1 MESHYTRLYG
11 LSDDMP
17 FYGWP
22 LITNKC
28 KRVLSQLNTRALST
42 PRPHMSDRSSRSN
55 TIGVE
60 TVSQIHSTRMIQ
72 MKIQA
77 YIHGLKSLRYHI
89 HEFWHKIWSVTQ
101 SRLTGA
107 TSSKMT
113 NLTTVL
119 MCMPR
124 LLQCSSFTRKWLSY
138 SEIWAT
144 EVVGPQT
151 LNTTRTATETYQ
163 EAYQLEEHQA

>member
-1 MESHYTRLYG
+1 M
-11 LSDDMP
+11 
-17 FYGWP
+17 WP
-22 LITNKC
+22 KWWFAYLWVTTITNKYM
-28 KRVLSQLNTRALST
+28 RVLSWLNTRTLST
-42 PRPHMSDRSSRSN
+42 PKPHMYDHSSRSD

-60 TVSQIHSTRMIQ
+60 IVSQIYSTRMIQ

-77 YIHGLKSLRYHI
+77 HIHGLEGLRYHI
-89 HEFWHKIWSVTQ
+89 HEFRHKIWSVTQ
-101 SRLTGA
+101 LRLTGA

-113 NLTTVL
+113 NLTTAL

>member
-1 MESHYTRLYG
+1 MDYTHVYG
-11 LSDDMP
+11 PKWWYAYL
-17 FYGWP
+17 WVTT
-22 LITNKC
+22 ITNKYM
-28 KRVLSQLNTRALST
+28 RVLSWLNTRALST
-42 PRPHMSDRSSRSN
+42 PKPHMSDHSSRSD

-60 TVSQIHSTRMIQ
+60 TVFQIYSTKMIQ

-77 YIHGLKSLRYHI
+77 HIHGPEGLRYHI
-89 HEFWHKIWSVTQ
+89 HEFRHKIWSVTQ
-101 SRLTGA
+101 SRLTDA

-113 NLTTVL
+113 NQTTAL

-151 LNTTRTATETYQ
+151 LNTMRTATETYQ
-163 EAYQLEEHQA
+163 EAYQLKEHQA